1 MAVEVFLSGPLVPS
15 LPWLSPPHTQKK
27 GLHGMQLE
35 TSFFPNSPG
44 FDREILPEMGQLGIL
59 GATIKGQF
67 GSGMSAVT
75 MYSFTLVYSCTLLHT
90 LVYSCILLYTSLTYF
105 HIFWYTV
112 LLWQG
117 MAVLVLLLWHTG
129 LLQGRWRGKG

>member
-15 LPWLSPPHTQKK
+15 LPWLSPPAHTKK

-67 GSGMSAVT
+67 GSGMSVAI
-75 MYSFTLVYSCTLLHT
+75 MLYSCISLHTVAYSCILLCT

-105 HIFWYTV
+105 HIFWYTI
-112 LLWQG
+112 LL
-117 MAVLVLLLWHTG
+117 
-129 LLQGRWRGKG
+129 

>member
-67 GSGMSAVT
+67 GNGMSVAI
-75 MYSFTLVYSCTLLHT
+75 MLYSCISLHT
-90 LVYSCILLYTSLTYF
+90 VAHCCILLYTLVYF
-105 HIFWYTV
+105 SYILSYI
-112 LLWQG
+112 
-117 MAVLVLLLWHTG
+117 LVYCFIVAGYGCAGASSVAYG
-129 LLQGRWRGKG
+129 LIAREVER